1 MEALSKSYLRIVGF
15 KKLLNVKII
24 LLSLIIIPLHMACAN
39 DNDSSVVTQSQEFK
53 DYWYQGKAEL
63 ARYDL
68 RQARYGEIYKGDAVL
83 IFVTE
88 DFLTDKQV
96 KLEHGKSKN
105 AISVLKL
112 NTSRK
117 FFTGIYPYSIL
128 TSVFT
133 PVDLQKWKKTLKVS
147 NSNQEWCGH
156 TYAQINYRNGE
167 YKGLGHSYFQDEADR
182 QFVVKPQILEDEI
195 WTLIRLAPKSLPT
208 GDIEMLPGLFFIRLR
223 HLDFKVQKANAQLS
237 TIDDASLSDKPV
249 RVYTIQYK
257 TINRLLKIMFE
268 SNFPYAILAW
278 EETYKSG
285 FGDNTKELTTT
296 ARRTNTVYTDYWT
309 KHSVADSTYRK
320 KLGLYIQP

>member
-1 MEALSKSYLRIVGF
+1 MEALSKSCVRIVDF
-15 KKLLNVKII
+15 KKMPKVKLIF
-24 LLSLIIIPLHMACAN
+24 LSLIIISFHIACAN
-39 DNDSSVVTQSQEFK
+39 ESDSIAAPRSQQFK

-63 ARYDL
+63 NRYEL
-68 RQARYGEIYKGDAVL
+68 RQARYGEIHKGDAVL
-83 IFVTE
+83 VFVME

-128 TSVFT
+128 TSAFT
-133 PVDLQKWKKTLKVS
+133 PVDQQTWGHTLKVS

-156 TYAQINYRNGE
+156 TYAQINFRDGE
-167 YKGLGHSYFQDEADR
+167 YKGIGHSYFQDEADR
-182 QFVVKPQILEDEI
+182 EFVVKPQLLEDEV
-195 WTLIRLAPKSLPT
+195 WTLIRLAPQSLPT
-208 GDIEMLPGLFFIRLR
+208 GDIEILPGLFFIRLR
-223 HLDFKVQKANAQLS
+223 HMDFKTQKANAQLS
-237 TIDDASLSDKPV
+237 TIDDTSLSDEPI

-257 TINRLLKIMFE
+257 SINRLLKIMFE
-268 SNFPYAILAW
+268 SEFPYSILAW

-285 FGDNTKELTTT
+285 FGDNAKELTTT
-296 ARRTNTVYTDYWT
+296 ATRTNTVYTDYWT
-309 KHSVADSTYRK
+309 KHSLADSTYRK

>member
-1 MEALSKSYLRIVGF
+1 MDTSISFHLMIPGF
-15 KKLLNVKII
+15 KKLTKVKTIF
-24 LLSLIIIPLHMACAN
+24 LSLVIISLHIACAN
-39 DNDSSVVTQSQEFK
+39 ANDSSAVTESQQFK
-53 DYWYQGKAEL
+53 DYWYQGKAEMN
-63 ARYDL
+63 RYEL
-68 RQARYGEIYKGDAVL
+68 RQARYGEIHKGDAVL
-83 IFVTE
+83 VFVTE

-96 KLEHGKSKN
+96 KLEHGKSEN

-128 TSVFT
+128 TSTFT
-133 PVDLQKWKKTLKVS
+133 PIDLQKWGRTLKVS

-156 TYAQINYRNGE
+156 TYAQINFRDGE
-167 YKGLGHSYFQDEADR
+167 YKGIGHSYFQDEADR
-182 QFVVKPQILEDEI
+182 EFVVKPELLEDEV
-195 WTLIRLAPKSLPT
+195 WTLIRLAPQSLPT

-223 HLDFKVQKANAQLS
+223 HMDFKTQQANAQLS
-237 TIDDASLSDKPV
+237 TINDASVSDKPV

-257 TINRLLKIMFE
+257 TISRLLKIMFE
-268 SNFPYAILAW
+268 SNFPYSILAW

-285 FGDNTKELTTT
+285 FGDNAKELTTT